1 MHNTDQAACEALLKG
16 LVPAPVRIDRDRLMF
31 RAGREAGRWRG
42 WAWPCA
48 AAVLAVA
55 SAGLGAALW
64 MRPATRTVE
73 RTVYV
78 EVRVPA
84 PHRPDAP
91 TVTPAAPPKP
101 QPVAEAG
108 ERPGESPSYLHL
120 RGQVLRWGVDALP
133 EPRPLSTSRPP
144 WAPAGAPDVPAPTFD
159 GTRMFQNRKVSKS
172 GDVL

>member
-1 MHNTDQAACEALLKG
+1 MHNADQAACEALLKG
-16 LVPAPVRIDRDRLMF
+16 LAPAPVRIDRDQLMF
-31 RAGREAGRWRG
+31 RAGCTSARKRG

-48 AAVLAVA
+48 AAVFAIV
-55 SAGLGAALW
+55 STGLGAALW

-78 EVRVPA
+78 EVPVPA

-91 TVTPAAPPKP
+91 TETPAAPPKRE
-101 QPVAEAG
+101 PVAEAT
-108 ERPGESPSYLHL
+108 ERPGESPSYLLL

-133 EPRPLSTSRPP
+133 EPRPLSTSRPA
-144 WAPAGAPDVPAPTFD
+144 WTPAGDRELPAPTFD